1 LANHLSAFKRKR
13 QNKKRRARNASR
25 RSQVHT
31 TERKLVEAIEEKDVQ
46 AAKDL
51 LPKTVSEINRAKS
64 KGVLHRRTAAR
75 KISRLSRAAHRA
87 KSSN

>member
-1 LANHLSAFKRKR
+1 MADHLSAFKRKR

-31 TERKLVEAIEEKDVQ
+31 AERKLVEAIEENNVQ

-51 LPKTVSEINRAKS
+51 LPKTISQINRAKS
-64 KGVLHRRTAAR
+64 KGVLHPKTAAR
-75 KISRLSRAAHRA
+75 KISRLSRATHRA
-87 KSSN
+87 KS